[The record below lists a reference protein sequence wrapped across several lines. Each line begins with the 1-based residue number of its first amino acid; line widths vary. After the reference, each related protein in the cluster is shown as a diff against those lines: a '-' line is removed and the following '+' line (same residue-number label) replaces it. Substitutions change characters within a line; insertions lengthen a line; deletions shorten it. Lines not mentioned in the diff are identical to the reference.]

1 MRSETEQLIASISTE
16 EDVYKRQQYYT
27 ILHEK
32 ALKLDSLQSRL
43 EKIYGKCDDLLET
56 VVAGLEQF
64 KLGDEKIFKA
74 CLLTNESVEK
84 WEEYKKAAAEGR
96 ILPVDAKR

>member
-1 MRSETEQLIASISTE
+1 MNNQMRFIPISN
-16 EDVYKRQQYYT
+16 QYYT

-43 EKIYGKCDDLLET
+43 EKIYGKCDDLLEM

>member
-1 MRSETEQLIASISTE
+1 MNNQMRFIPISN
-16 EDVYKRQQYYT
+16 QYYT

-56 VVAGLEQF
+56 VVAGLDNLNLEM
-64 KLGDEKIFKA
+64 
-74 CLLTNESVEK
+74 
-84 WEEYKKAAAEGR
+84 KKYLR
-96 ILPVDAKR
+96 HVYSQMNQ